1 MGVPRKPIEIETES
15 KQWLDERT
23 GFVVKQKTIKKGLL
37 NQTTESIE
45 QDSTGLGWTVLRP
58 GGDDD
63 YAVEWLRDAKRKA
76 QDVLAAKGLL
86 TDHHCNLFGVLSL
99 QHKIEPLSKEEAA
112 AKLIDS
118 INSVLAHEN
127 KIFALH
133 ALRLATNLHFFLV
146 ATGLNEHV
154 IGDIRATEGRN
165 EGPKKKAADVA
176 TKREIIRSICG
187 ELWSRNSAL
196 RASFSETARQID
208 KRTNDALAKAGLKP
222 IKAKAIAEHIRNI
235 FPSMA
240 SNGK

>member
-1 MGVPRKPIEIETES
+1 MPRKPIEIETES
-15 KQWLDERT
+15 KQWVDERM

-45 QDSTGLGWTVLRP
+45 QDSTGLGWTALGP

-63 YAVEWLRDAKRKA
+63 YAVEWLRDERNA

-99 QHKIEPLSKEEAA
+99 QHKIEPLSIEEAA

-133 ALRLATNLHFFLV
+133 ALRFATNLH
-146 ATGLNEHV
+146 
-154 IGDIRATEGRN
+154 
-165 EGPKKKAADVA
+165 
-176 TKREIIRSICG
+176 
-187 ELWSRNSAL
+187 
-196 RASFSETARQID
+196 SFSCHRVE
-208 KRTNDALAKAGLKP
+208 
-222 IKAKAIAEHIRNI
+222 
-235 FPSMA
+235 
-240 SNGK
+240 